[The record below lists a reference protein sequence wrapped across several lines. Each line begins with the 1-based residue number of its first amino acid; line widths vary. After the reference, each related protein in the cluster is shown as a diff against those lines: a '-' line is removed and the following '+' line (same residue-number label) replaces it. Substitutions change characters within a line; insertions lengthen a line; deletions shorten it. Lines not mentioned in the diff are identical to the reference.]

1 MTKIVNGI
9 DGSHLKRYIERIETL
24 NENKKNIAEDTKIV
38 YEEAKSFGFDIKII
52 RELVKLRKL
61 DQNELYEKESLLE
74 IYKTA
79 IGMEVSEDLSDIDE
93 VA

>member
-24 NENKKNIAEDTKIV
+24 NENKKNIAEDTKTV
-38 YEEAKSFGFDIKII
+38 YEEAKSFGFDVKII
-52 RELVKLRKL
+52 RELVKIRKL
-61 DQNELYEKESLLE
+61 NQDELYEKESLLE

-79 IGMEVSEDLSDIDE
+79 LGMESSEEQTETDE
-93 VA
+93 AA

>member
-24 NENKKNIAEDTKIV
+24 NENKKNIAEDTKTV

-52 RELVKLRKL
+52 RELVKIRKL
-61 DQNELYEKESLLE
+61 NQDELYEKESLLE

-79 IGMEVSEDLSDIDE
+79 LGMESSEE
-93 VA
+93 QTETNEAA